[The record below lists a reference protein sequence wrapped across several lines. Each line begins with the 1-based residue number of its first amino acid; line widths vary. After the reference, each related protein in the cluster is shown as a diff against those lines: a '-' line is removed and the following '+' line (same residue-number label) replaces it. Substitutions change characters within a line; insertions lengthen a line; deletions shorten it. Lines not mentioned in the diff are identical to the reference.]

1 MSTKTNG
8 ANTYGNR
15 SAKYNEQWC
24 HGHAVKRGVG
34 AYADSNPG
42 LRRYTGVDDQGNPKG
57 ANMRGRLGERSVQE
71 PAGRVDLPDTTYG
84 MSDKLPRK

>member
-15 SAKYNEQWC
+15 SAKYNDQWC

-34 AYADSNPG
+34 AYTDNNPG
-42 LRRYTGVDDQGNPKG
+42 LRKYTGVDDQGNPKG
-57 ANMRGRLGERSVQE
+57 ANTRGRLGERTQYE
-71 PAGRVDLPDTTYG
+71 PTGRTEVYDQVTGL
-84 MSDKLPRK
+84 SFKLNRK